1 MPNSINCYG
10 NTNAPT
16 FLNDIQNNLIELP
29 QQRHK
34 CKQKKVK
41 KYIRFILIF
50 LPNFLIRFKTQKIK
64 YKNNFSINFVT

>member
-34 CKQKKVK
+34 CKQKIVK